1 MYPHIFI
8 YILIFSYKFSYTHT
22 IYVCARLWKFKGMQ
36 SHYENKNARQICKR
50 TSHIQKKI
58 QKQKKFRR
66 KIKSKFKGMQSHYEN
81 ENARQICKRTSHI
94 QRISNHNISFFPTFV
109 FKISTTRR
117 GISPCVPSPLHLLEF
132 AQELGGKGGGG
143 WLWLVMIGGVKL
155 SVTSMEQLLTM
166 QVCCIGLQCVAVCC
180 SAL

>member
-1 MYPHIFI
+1 
-8 YILIFSYKFSYTHT
+8 
-22 IYVCARLWKFKGMQ
+22 MQ

-94 QRISNHNISFFPTFV
+94 QRISNHNIS
-109 FKISTTRR
+109 
-117 GISPCVPSPLHLLEF
+117 CV
-132 AQELGGKGGGG
+132 A
-143 WLWLVMIGGVKL
+143 
-155 SVTSMEQLLTM
+155 
-166 QVCCIGLQCVAVCC
+166 VCYNVLQCVAACCNVLQRVAVCC
-180 SAL
+180 SVIFPRTSKESLITTSLFFQHLFLKSVRPAAASLHVSHPLFTYWSSRRSWGGRGGADGCDW